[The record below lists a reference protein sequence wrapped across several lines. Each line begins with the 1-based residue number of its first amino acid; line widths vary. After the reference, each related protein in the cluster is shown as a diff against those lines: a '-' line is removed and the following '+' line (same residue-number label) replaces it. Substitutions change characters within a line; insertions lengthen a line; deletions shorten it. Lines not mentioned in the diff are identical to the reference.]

1 MVSTNPIKQFNIAQ
15 MLGALPL
22 LMQRSLLPQRGGLNG
37 SGGSMDRVAVRGTD
51 RSTGREADLSRGMA
65 SPRLIETHLVLQ
77 GGYPLS
83 AEPNRKPH
91 RSRSHDH
98 RGSAASLARQA

>member
-15 MLGALPL
+15 MLGALPML
-22 LMQRSLLPQRGGLNG
+22 NKRGGLNG
-37 SGGSMDRVAVRGTD
+37 SGGSMDRVAVRGTG
-51 RSTGREADLSRGMA
+51 RSRGRGTKRGTDLSRGMA
-65 SPRLIETHLVLQ
+65 SPRLIETHLVIQ

-83 AEPNRKPH
+83 AVPNRKPH

-98 RGSAASLARQA
+98 RKGAASLAR